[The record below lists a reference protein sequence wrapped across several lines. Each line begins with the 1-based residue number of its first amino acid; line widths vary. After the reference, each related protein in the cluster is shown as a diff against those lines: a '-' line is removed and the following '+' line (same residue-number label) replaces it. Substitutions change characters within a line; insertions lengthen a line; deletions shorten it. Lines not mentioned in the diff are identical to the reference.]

1 MNLAGLL
8 FFSITYCF
16 YGFILGGKPY
26 IPSAQ
31 VLKGTALSPP
41 VHPLAADN
49 LELCA
54 NEGMVEVQFDP
65 RGESTLILTEGLGK
79 GFSEE
84 VTFDMDFRGG
94 RAI

>member
-8 FFSITYCF
+8 FFPITYCF
-16 YGFILGGKPY
+16 YGFILGGKPH

-31 VLKGTALSPP
+31 VLKGTALSPS
-41 VHPLAADN
+41 VHQLAADN
-49 LELCA
+49 LVFCA
-54 NEGMVEVQFDP
+54 KEGMVEVQFDP
-65 RGESTLILTEGLGK
+65 RGEWILILTEGMGK

-84 VTFDMDFRGG
+84 VTLDMGFRGG